1 MNQQHQLHMKSLF
14 LSLIIAVTC
23 ISSVEAQLFKKLQ
36 NRVQDKIE
44 QRLEDKVVEELSEEI
59 ARRAMKPIDNAFD
72 EMFRRSY
79 KEQYGKEYDDSE
91 YEGDPEKQAEMM
103 QAILG
108 SMYGDVDL
116 PESYNFEHILD
127 IAVTDFGEKKSHS
140 MRMLVAPS
148 QNVFAMEQE
157 QGKKEVIMV
166 FDFDKDKVILFN
178 QKDKTVMA
186 IPNVMK
192 MAGAFAKVEMEK
204 EMSKPFKFEKI
215 NKSKKVAGY
224 QSQGFKYEADD
235 DKGEFF
241 VTTALPFDWQ
251 DTFGSILEQMSPNFY
266 KEHPEYDIKG
276 MLMYSETKRA
286 EDGKKSK
293 WEVKKVS
300 SKDFKVVTADY
311 KNTMGR

>member
-1 MNQQHQLHMKSLF
+1 MKSLIV
-14 LSLIIAVTC
+14 SLIIVATS
-23 ISSVEAQLFKKLQ
+23 ISSVQAQLFKKLQ
-36 NRVQDKIE
+36 NRVQTKME
-44 QRLEDKVVEELSEEI
+44 QKVEDKLVEELSEEI
-59 ARRAMKPIDNAFD
+59 TRRAMKPIDNAFE
-72 EMFRRSY
+72 EMFRSSF

-91 YEGDPEKQAEMM
+91 YDGDPEKQAEMM
-103 QAILG
+103 AAIMG
-108 SMYGDVDL
+108 SMYGNVEL
-116 PESYNFEHILD
+116 PESYDFQHILD
-127 IAVTDFGEKKSHS
+127 IAVTDFGEKKSNDL
-140 MRMLVAPS
+140 RMLVAPD
-148 QNVFAMEQE
+148 QNVFAMEQKD
-157 QGKKEVIMV
+157 GKKEVIMV
-166 FDFDKDKVILFN
+166 FDIENDKVVMFN
-178 QKDKTVMA
+178 QHDKTVMA
-186 IPNVMK
+186 LPNVMK

-224 QSQGFKYEADD
+224 QSQGYKYEADE

-241 VTTALPFDWQ
+241 LTTSLPFDWQ

-300 SKDFKVVTADY
+300 SDELKLVTADY
-311 KNTMGR
+311 RAALGN

>member
-1 MNQQHQLHMKSLF
+1 MKSLF
-14 LSLIIAVTC
+14 LFLIIFATS
-23 ISSVEAQLFKKLQ
+23 ITSVEAQLFKKLQ

-108 SMYGDVDL
+108 GMYGNVEL
-116 PESYNFEHILD
+116 PESYNFEHTID

-140 MRMLVAPS
+140 MRMLVAPT

-157 QGKKEVIMV
+157 DGNKEVTMV
-166 FDFDKDKVILFN
+166 FDFDNDKVVMFN
-178 QKDKTVMA
+178 EKDKTVMA
-186 IPNVMK
+186 LPNVMK

-215 NKSKKVAGY
+215 NKTKKVAGY
-224 QSQGFKYEADD
+224 QSQGYKYEADE

-241 VTTALPFDWQ
+241 VTTTLPFDWK
-251 DTFGSILEQMSPNFY
+251 DTFGSILEEMSPNFY

-300 SKDFKVVTADY
+300 SKDFKLVTADY
-311 KNTMGR
+311 KNAMGR